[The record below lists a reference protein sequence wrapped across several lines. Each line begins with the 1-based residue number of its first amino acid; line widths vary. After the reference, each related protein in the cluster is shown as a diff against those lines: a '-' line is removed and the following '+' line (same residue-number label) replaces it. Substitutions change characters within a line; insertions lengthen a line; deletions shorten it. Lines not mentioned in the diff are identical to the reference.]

1 MSTHFFIC
9 PAAWPALC
17 FTYIYMIHYFLRL
30 RRYFSPHAA
39 ISPNTGCKESPVLVS
54 VYSTLG
60 GTSANTLRERSLLS
74 SNSFKLLVSTFW
86 EHPTLFFN
94 SPKRLVPVSK
104 SLIIRIFHLLP
115 INLSNTATGHGGKFF
130 FVIILFIILY

>member
-9 PAAWPALC
+9 SGRLALQ
-17 FTYIYMIHYFLRL
+17 FVLPIYMIHYFLRL

-39 ISPNTGCKESPVLVS
+39 ISFNTGCKDMPVLVS

-60 GTSANTLRERSLLS
+60 GTSANTLRESSLLS

-94 SPKRLVPVSK
+94 SPKRLVPVNK
-104 SLIIRIFHLLP
+104 SRIIRIFHLLP
-115 INLSNTATGHGGKFF
+115 INLSSTATGHGGKFF